1 MVMKLKL
8 ELIPFILWLRSVSL
22 FSLLRIHMTA
32 HRNYFY
38 SIMDETIDSYI
49 QDTHI
54 QVVV

>member
-1 MVMKLKL
+1 
-8 ELIPFILWLRSVSL
+8 
-22 FSLLRIHMTA
+22 MTA